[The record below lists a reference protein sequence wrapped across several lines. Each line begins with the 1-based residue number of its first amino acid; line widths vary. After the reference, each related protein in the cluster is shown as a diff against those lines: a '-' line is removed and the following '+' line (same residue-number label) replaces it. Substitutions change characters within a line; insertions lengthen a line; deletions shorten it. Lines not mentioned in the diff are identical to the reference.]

1 MLKNIANYYS
11 VDGALEYVE
20 LAIRIKTLSLGVVI
34 PDIVFSFGINN
45 LFDKRL
51 YRMGNAIGVNRPRT
65 IYGAGAA
72 TYNEPGRSFYVGLS
86 ARF

>member
-1 MLKNIANYYS
+1 
-11 VDGALEYVE
+11 
-20 LAIRIKTLSLGVVI
+20 
-34 PDIVFSFGINN
+34 
-45 LFDKRL
+45 
-51 YRMGNAIGVNRPRT
+51 MGNAIGVNRPRT